1 MGRVKLPIKRIENT
15 TNRQVTF
22 SKRRNGLIKKA
33 YELSVLCDIDVA
45 LVMFSPSGRL
55 NHFSGRRG
63 VEDVILRYMNLSEHD
78 RGEAI
83 QNREYLISM
92 LQRLKRESDMAT
104 QLANPGALNEK
115 IEEIQQEIYSSQQQL
130 QITEDRLRYEQ
141 DDDTLSEA
149 KTLLQICSNP
159 IHEHTLCSCSCRM
172 FEPDPAAFGTSSE
185 IDGCEKYLME
195 LLTRVVERKVQANDE
210 MRLNCR
216 ILNKTV
222 EIQTRTKSRAN
233 PFAQNSEQ
241 ISSEKIIL
249 QNNLLSSHMAPFDAT
264 AAAMHGAD
272 GTQMYVNQADG
283 MGTFGGDAAM
293 WGPDGGADPGHP
305 MFSASDPLIYLRD
318 HDVYDANSQVA
329 GLHGGDPCAAGGG
342 AAAAAGCVDDIAGGH
357 AAAADAWRQAYT
369 CTELLSTLIPTTPFP
384 LMPHCL
390 GPEDQYLSM
399 EHGMV
404 AAAQEPMEASTAS
417 CSYVPSDETTGTPVM
432 AYDSNPPPANI
443 A

>member
-45 LVMFSPSGRL
+45 LLMFSPSGRL
-55 NHFSGRRG
+55 SHFSGRRG

-130 QITEDRLRYEQ
+130 QITEDRLR
-141 DDDTLSEA
+141 
-149 KTLLQICSNP
+149 
-159 IHEHTLCSCSCRM
+159 M

-185 IDGCEKYLME
+185 VDGCEKYLME
-195 LLTRVVERKVQANDE
+195 LLTRVVERK
-210 MRLNCR
+210 
-216 ILNKTV
+216 
-222 EIQTRTKSRAN
+222 
-233 PFAQNSEQ
+233 
-241 ISSEKIIL
+241 
-249 QNNLLSSHMAPFDAT
+249 NNLLSSHMAPFDAT
-264 AAAMHGAD
+264 TAAMQGAD
-272 GTQMYVNQADG
+272 GTQMYVSQADG
-283 MGTFGGDAAM
+283 LATFGGDAAM

-318 HDVYDANSQVA
+318 HDVYDANSQV
-329 GLHGGDPCAAGGG
+329 
-342 AAAAAGCVDDIAGGH
+342 AGGH

-404 AAAQEPMEASTAS
+404 AAAQEPVEASTAS
-417 CSYVPSDETTGTPVM
+417 CSYVPSDENSGTPVM

>member
-130 QITEDRLRYEQ
+130 QITEDRLR
-141 DDDTLSEA
+141 
-149 KTLLQICSNP
+149 
-159 IHEHTLCSCSCRM
+159 M

-195 LLTRVVERKVQANDE
+195 LLTRVVERK
-210 MRLNCR
+210 
-216 ILNKTV
+216 
-222 EIQTRTKSRAN
+222 
-233 PFAQNSEQ
+233 
-241 ISSEKIIL
+241 
-249 QNNLLSSHMAPFDAT
+249 NNLLSSHMAPFDAT

>member
-45 LVMFSPSGRL
+45 LLMFSPSGRL
-55 NHFSGRRG
+55 SHFSGRRG

-130 QITEDRLRYEQ
+130 QITEDRLR
-141 DDDTLSEA
+141 
-149 KTLLQICSNP
+149 
-159 IHEHTLCSCSCRM
+159 M

-185 IDGCEKYLME
+185 VDGCEKYLME
-195 LLTRVVERKVQANDE
+195 LLTRVVERK
-210 MRLNCR
+210 
-216 ILNKTV
+216 
-222 EIQTRTKSRAN
+222 
-233 PFAQNSEQ
+233 
-241 ISSEKIIL
+241 
-249 QNNLLSSHMAPFDAT
+249 NNLLSSHMAPFDAT
-264 AAAMHGAD
+264 TAAMQGAD
-272 GTQMYVNQADG
+272 GTQMYVSQADG
-283 MGTFGGDAAM
+283 LATFGGDAAM

-318 HDVYDANSQVA
+318 HDVYDANS
-329 GLHGGDPCAAGGG
+329 
-342 AAAAAGCVDDIAGGH
+342 
-357 AAAADAWRQAYT
+357 QAYT

-404 AAAQEPMEASTAS
+404 AAAQEPVEASTAS
-417 CSYVPSDETTGTPVM
+417 CSYVPSDENSGTPVM

>member
-45 LVMFSPSGRL
+45 LLMFSPSGRL
-55 NHFSGRRG
+55 SHFSGRRG

-83 QNREYLISM
+83 QNRE
-92 LQRLKRESDMAT
+92 
-104 QLANPGALNEK
+104 
-115 IEEIQQEIYSSQQQL
+115 EIQQEIYSSQQQL
-130 QITEDRLRYEQ
+130 QITEDRLR
-141 DDDTLSEA
+141 
-149 KTLLQICSNP
+149 
-159 IHEHTLCSCSCRM
+159 M

-185 IDGCEKYLME
+185 VDGCEKYLME
-195 LLTRVVERKVQANDE
+195 LLTRVVERK
-210 MRLNCR
+210 
-216 ILNKTV
+216 
-222 EIQTRTKSRAN
+222 
-233 PFAQNSEQ
+233 
-241 ISSEKIIL
+241 
-249 QNNLLSSHMAPFDAT
+249 NNLLSSHMAPFDAT
-264 AAAMHGAD
+264 TAAMQGAD
-272 GTQMYVNQADG
+272 GTQMYVSQADG
-283 MGTFGGDAAM
+283 LATFGGDAAM

-318 HDVYDANSQVA
+318 HDVFDANSQVA
-329 GLHGGDPCAAGGG
+329 GLHGGDPCAAGG
-342 AAAAAGCVDDIAGGH
+342 AAAAAAAVGCVDDDVAGGH

-404 AAAQEPMEASTAS
+404 AAAQEPVEASTAS
-417 CSYVPSDETTGTPVM
+417 CSYVPSDENSGTPVM

>member
-45 LVMFSPSGRL
+45 LLMFSPSGRL
-55 NHFSGRRG
+55 SHFSGRRG

-115 IEEIQQEIYSSQQQL
+115 EIQQEIYSSQQQL
-130 QITEDRLRYEQ
+130 QITEDRLR
-141 DDDTLSEA
+141 
-149 KTLLQICSNP
+149 
-159 IHEHTLCSCSCRM
+159 M

-185 IDGCEKYLME
+185 VDGCEKYLME
-195 LLTRVVERKVQANDE
+195 LLTRVVERK
-210 MRLNCR
+210 
-216 ILNKTV
+216 
-222 EIQTRTKSRAN
+222 
-233 PFAQNSEQ
+233 
-241 ISSEKIIL
+241 
-249 QNNLLSSHMAPFDAT
+249 NNLLSSHMAPFDAT
-264 AAAMHGAD
+264 TAAMQGAD
-272 GTQMYVNQADG
+272 GTQMYVSQADG
-283 MGTFGGDAAM
+283 LATFGGDAAM

-318 HDVYDANSQVA
+318 HDVYDANSQV
-329 GLHGGDPCAAGGG
+329 
-342 AAAAAGCVDDIAGGH
+342 AGGH

-404 AAAQEPMEASTAS
+404 AAAQEPVEASTAS
-417 CSYVPSDETTGTPVM
+417 CSYVPSDENSGTPVM

>member
-45 LVMFSPSGRL
+45 LLMFSPSGRL
-55 NHFSGRRG
+55 SHFSGRRG

-130 QITEDRLRYEQ
+130 QITEDRLR
-141 DDDTLSEA
+141 
-149 KTLLQICSNP
+149 
-159 IHEHTLCSCSCRM
+159 M
-172 FEPDPAAFGTSSE
+172 FEPDPAAFSTSSE
-185 IDGCEKYLME
+185 VDGCEKYLME
-195 LLTRVVERKVQANDE
+195 LLTRVVERK
-210 MRLNCR
+210 
-216 ILNKTV
+216 
-222 EIQTRTKSRAN
+222 
-233 PFAQNSEQ
+233 
-241 ISSEKIIL
+241 
-249 QNNLLSSHMAPFDAT
+249 NNLLSSHMAPFDAT
-264 AAAMHGAD
+264 TAAMQGAD
-272 GTQMYVNQADG
+272 GTQMYVSQADG
-283 MGTFGGDAAM
+283 LATFGGDAAM

-329 GLHGGDPCAAGGG
+329 GLHGGDPCAAGG
-342 AAAAAGCVDDIAGGH
+342 AAAAAAAVGCVDDDIAGGH

-384 LMPHCL
+384 LMPLLSTATVVAMIGGEDELLTISHALRVPLLQHCL

-404 AAAQEPMEASTAS
+404 AAAQEPVEASTAS
-417 CSYVPSDETTGTPVM
+417 CSYVPSDENSGTPVM

>member
-45 LVMFSPSGRL
+45 LLMFSPSGRL
-55 NHFSGRRG
+55 SHFSGRRG

-83 QNREYLISM
+83 QNRE
-92 LQRLKRESDMAT
+92 
-104 QLANPGALNEK
+104 
-115 IEEIQQEIYSSQQQL
+115 EIQQEIYSSQQQL
-130 QITEDRLRYEQ
+130 QITEDRLR
-141 DDDTLSEA
+141 
-149 KTLLQICSNP
+149 
-159 IHEHTLCSCSCRM
+159 M

-185 IDGCEKYLME
+185 VDGCEKYLME
-195 LLTRVVERKVQANDE
+195 LLTRVVERK
-210 MRLNCR
+210 
-216 ILNKTV
+216 
-222 EIQTRTKSRAN
+222 
-233 PFAQNSEQ
+233 
-241 ISSEKIIL
+241 
-249 QNNLLSSHMAPFDAT
+249 NNLLSSHMAPFDAT
-264 AAAMHGAD
+264 TAAMQGAD
-272 GTQMYVNQADG
+272 GTQMYVSQADG
-283 MGTFGGDAAM
+283 LATFGGDAAM

-329 GLHGGDPCAAGGG
+329 GLHGGDPATVVAMIGGE
-342 AAAAAGCVDDIAGGH
+342 D
-357 AAAADAWRQAYT
+357 
-369 CTELLSTLIPTTPFP
+369 ELLTISHALRVP
-384 LMPHCL
+384 LLQHCL

-404 AAAQEPMEASTAS
+404 AAAQEPVEASTAS
-417 CSYVPSDETTGTPVM
+417 CSYVPSDENSGTPVM

>member
-45 LVMFSPSGRL
+45 LLMFSPSGRL
-55 NHFSGRRG
+55 SHFSGRRG

-130 QITEDRLRYEQ
+130 QITEDRLR
-141 DDDTLSEA
+141 
-149 KTLLQICSNP
+149 
-159 IHEHTLCSCSCRM
+159 M

-185 IDGCEKYLME
+185 VDGCEKYLME
-195 LLTRVVERKVQANDE
+195 LLTRVVERK
-210 MRLNCR
+210 
-216 ILNKTV
+216 
-222 EIQTRTKSRAN
+222 
-233 PFAQNSEQ
+233 
-241 ISSEKIIL
+241 
-249 QNNLLSSHMAPFDAT
+249 NNLLSSHMAPFDAT
-264 AAAMHGAD
+264 TAAMQGAD
-272 GTQMYVNQADG
+272 GTQMYVSQADG
-283 MGTFGGDAAM
+283 LATFGGDAAM

-318 HDVYDANSQVA
+318 HDVFDANSQVA
-329 GLHGGDPCAAGGG
+329 GLHGGDPCAAGG
-342 AAAAAGCVDDIAGGH
+342 AAAAAAAVGCVDDDVAGGH

-404 AAAQEPMEASTAS
+404 AAAQEPVEASTAS
-417 CSYVPSDETTGTPVM
+417 CSYVPSDENSGTPVM

>member
-1 MGRVKLPIKRIENT
+1 MGRVKLPIKRIENMN
-15 TNRQVTF
+15 NRQVTF

-45 LVMFSPSGRL
+45 LLVFSPSGRL
-55 NHFSGRRG
+55 SHFSGRRG

-130 QITEDRLRYEQ
+130 QITEDRLR
-141 DDDTLSEA
+141 
-149 KTLLQICSNP
+149 
-159 IHEHTLCSCSCRM
+159 M
-172 FEPDPAAFGTSSE
+172 FEPDPAAFGTSGE
-185 IDGCEKYLME
+185 
-195 LLTRVVERKVQANDE
+195 
-210 MRLNCR
+210 
-216 ILNKTV
+216 
-222 EIQTRTKSRAN
+222 
-233 PFAQNSEQ
+233 
-241 ISSEKIIL
+241 
-249 QNNLLSSHMAPFDAT
+249 NNLLSSHMAPFDAT
-264 AAAMHGAD
+264 TAAMQGAD
-272 GTQMYVNQADG
+272 GTQMYVSQADG

-318 HDVYDANSQVA
+318 HNVYDANS
-329 GLHGGDPCAAGGG
+329 
-342 AAAAAGCVDDIAGGH
+342 
-357 AAAADAWRQAYT
+357 QAYT
-369 CTELLSTLIPTTPFP
+369 CTELLSTLIPTTSFP

-404 AAAQEPMEASTAS
+404 AAAAAAAQEPVEASTAS
-417 CSYVPSDETTGTPVM
+417 CSYVPSDENSGTPVM

>member
-1 MGRVKLPIKRIENT
+1 MGRVKLPIKRIENMN
-15 TNRQVTF
+15 NRQVTF

-45 LVMFSPSGRL
+45 LLVFSPSGRL
-55 NHFSGRRG
+55 SHFSGRRG

-130 QITEDRLRYEQ
+130 QITEDRLR
-141 DDDTLSEA
+141 
-149 KTLLQICSNP
+149 
-159 IHEHTLCSCSCRM
+159 M
-172 FEPDPAAFGTSSE
+172 FEPDPAAFGTSGE
-185 IDGCEKYLME
+185 
-195 LLTRVVERKVQANDE
+195 
-210 MRLNCR
+210 
-216 ILNKTV
+216 
-222 EIQTRTKSRAN
+222 
-233 PFAQNSEQ
+233 
-241 ISSEKIIL
+241 
-249 QNNLLSSHMAPFDAT
+249 NNLLSSHMAPFDAT
-264 AAAMHGAD
+264 TAAMQGAD
-272 GTQMYVNQADG
+272 GTQMYVSQADG

-318 HDVYDANSQVA
+318 HNVYDANSQVA
-329 GLHGGDPCAAGGG
+329 GLHGGVHLHRAALH
-342 AAAAAGCVDDIAGGH
+342 AHPHHVVPPHAG
-357 AAAADAWRQAYT
+357 
-369 CTELLSTLIPTTPFP
+369 ELLSTATVVAMIGGEDELLTISHALRVP
-384 LMPHCL
+384 LLQHCL

-404 AAAQEPMEASTAS
+404 AAAAAAAQEPVEASTAS
-417 CSYVPSDETTGTPVM
+417 CSYVPSDENSGTPVM

>member
-45 LVMFSPSGRL
+45 LLMFSPSGRL
-55 NHFSGRRG
+55 SHFSGRRG

-83 QNREYLISM
+83 QNRE
-92 LQRLKRESDMAT
+92 
-104 QLANPGALNEK
+104 
-115 IEEIQQEIYSSQQQL
+115 EIQQEIYSSQQQL
-130 QITEDRLRYEQ
+130 QITEDRLR
-141 DDDTLSEA
+141 
-149 KTLLQICSNP
+149 
-159 IHEHTLCSCSCRM
+159 M

-185 IDGCEKYLME
+185 VDGCEKYLME
-195 LLTRVVERKVQANDE
+195 LLTRVVERK
-210 MRLNCR
+210 
-216 ILNKTV
+216 
-222 EIQTRTKSRAN
+222 
-233 PFAQNSEQ
+233 
-241 ISSEKIIL
+241 
-249 QNNLLSSHMAPFDAT
+249 NNLLSSHMAPFDAT
-264 AAAMHGAD
+264 TAAMQGAD
-272 GTQMYVNQADG
+272 GTQMYVSQADG
-283 MGTFGGDAAM
+283 LATFGGDAAM

-329 GLHGGDPCAAGGG
+329 GLHGGDPCAAGG
-342 AAAAAGCVDDIAGGH
+342 AAAAAAAVGCVDDDVAGGH

-404 AAAQEPMEASTAS
+404 AAAQEPVEASTAS
-417 CSYVPSDETTGTPVM
+417 CSYVPSDENSGTPVM